1 MITLSH
7 DSKKGAVVLGG
18 FFDESAD
25 EGVFAVNEAATSSAE
40 VMQTPGDMHGIH
52 ETSDGY
58 QVGSRWR
65 RKAFSDRA
73 LAWLNGWF
81 CDFTNRQV
89 NLYGSVVETRFRAY
103 EGPGADAPKGFLL
116 GFE

>member
-1 MITLSH
+1 M
-7 DSKKGAVVLGG
+7 
-18 FFDESAD
+18 
-25 EGVFAVNEAATSSAE
+25 FAVNEAAKSSAE
-40 VMQTPGDMHGIH
+40 VMQTPCDMHGFH

-65 RKAFSDRA
+65 RKASSDGVST
-73 LAWLNGWF
+73 WLSPWF
-81 CDFTNRQV
+81 CDFVNRQV
-89 NLYGSVVETRFRAY
+89 NLYGSVVETRFRDY

>member
-1 MITLSH
+1 MGSRPTN
-7 DSKKGAVVLGG
+7 
-18 FFDESAD
+18 
-25 EGVFAVNEAATSSAE
+25 GVFAVHEAAKSSAE
-40 VMQTPGDMHGIH
+40 VMQTPGDMHGFH
-52 ETSDGY
+52 ETSSSW

-73 LAWLNGWF
+73 LAWLNAWF
-81 CDFTNRQV
+81 CDFINRQV
-89 NLYGSVVETRFRAY
+89 NLYGSVVETRFRDY